1 MTYFKYL
8 TFEITKE
15 IANGNN
21 DLLVLTLDKLI
32 KESVNLGFTKEEAKI
47 KSKAIIA
54 YMVEYSK

>member
-1 MTYFKYL
+1 MTYFKHL

-21 DLLVLTLDKLI
+21 ELLVRILDKLT

-47 KSKAIIA
+47 KSKEIINH
-54 YMVEYSK
+54 MVECLK